1 MSDESSQHGWSPAL
15 LMFCQECGRQLR
27 ETARFCNQ
35 CGATVKQRF
44 SGAGDPL
51 PSAPLV
57 QAKPAVPAQTDVH
70 PLAEEPHS
78 DVDEAPMIIPV
89 IAPVQTRT
97 IRKAKHTVFEPLPPK
112 LSPKDS
118 TLPSPSPERANS
130 HVNPAGNHTASH
142 YSAPPPVSFPAD
154 ASSHQTF
161 FTRAMPALVNPRHNR
176 LVRATTLLL
185 LAFLVVLIL
194 FYLTGKYA

>member
-1 MSDESSQHGWSPAL
+1 MNSITIGLNVKFVGYHSI
-15 LMFCQECGRQLR
+15 
-27 ETARFCNQ
+27 TA
-35 CGATVKQRF
+35 
-44 SGAGDPL
+44 
-51 PSAPLV
+51 AP
-57 QAKPAVPAQTDVH
+57 
-70 PLAEEPHS
+70 
-78 DVDEAPMIIPV
+78 
-89 IAPVQTRT
+89 
-97 IRKAKHTVFEPLPPK
+97 
-112 LSPKDS
+112 
-118 TLPSPSPERANS
+118 